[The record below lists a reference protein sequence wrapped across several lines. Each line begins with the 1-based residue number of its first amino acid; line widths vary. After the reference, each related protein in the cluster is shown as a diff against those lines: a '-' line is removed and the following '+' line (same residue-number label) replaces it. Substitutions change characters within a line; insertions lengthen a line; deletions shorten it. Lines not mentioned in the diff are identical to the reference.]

1 MDPAHRPEEAQRHHS
16 EQSMQ
21 STFQTTTSFH
31 TSMSEES
38 NFQTFESSNVNYST
52 TEQFTNES
60 NNEEFHTHTE
70 SSNNNEQAAHTIE
83 AAEVAEPI
91 SETITSSASSTASHA
106 SDEGRWGE
114 KEAGEPVSRRGAM
127 EDLEE
132 MRRELTRLSLHR
144 TRSTTAKSVNRLKSR
159 ASQRVDEEKGL
170 EEDTD
175 TEADSGF
182 DLGKFLVSGHLERR
196 TTAGDPAKKVG
207 VVFKNLTVMGVQTGA
222 SFVRT
227 LPHAVVGTFG
237 PDLYN
242 VICRFVP
249 QVRFGKKPPVR
260 ELISDF
266 SGSVREGE
274 MMLVLGRPGAGC
286 TTFLKTI
293 ANEREAFAGVTG
305 EVSYGGLSAED
316 QNRYFRGEVNYNPED
331 DQHFPSLTV
340 WQTLKFS
347 LTNKTRKHDQASI
360 PIIIDALLKM
370 FGISHTKNTLVG
382 NEYVRGVSGGERKR
396 VSIAETLATKS
407 TVVCWDNSTRGLD
420 ASTALDYAKSLRIM
434 TDVSKR
440 TTLVTL
446 YQAGESIYELMDKVM
461 VIDEGRMLY
470 QGPAIEA
477 RQYFIDL
484 GFYCSEQSTT
494 ADFLTSLCDPN
505 ARQFQP
511 GREASTPKT
520 AEELEQVF
528 RKSETYKR
536 IQADVSNYE
545 KRLEDTQ
552 QEDTRRFESSVAQ
565 SKSKTV
571 SKKSPYTVSLAR
583 QVSACVKREFWLLW
597 GDKTSLYTKYFI
609 IVSNGLIVSSLFY
622 GESLDTSGAF
632 SRSGALF
639 FSILFL
645 GWLQLTELMPAVTGR
660 GIVARHKGY
669 AFYRPSAVSI
679 ARVVVDFPAIFCM
692 VVPFSII
699 VYFMAGLD
707 VTASKF
713 FIYFLFVYTTTFCI
727 TSMYRMFAALSPTI
741 DDAVRFAGIALN
753 LLILF
758 VGYVIPK
765 QTLIGSSIWFGWL
778 FYVNPISYSYEAVL
792 SNEFAGRVM
801 DCAASELVPRG
812 EGAVAGHQGCALTG
826 SSLDQTSVPGSQY
839 LSANFEFTRHHLWRN
854 FGVVIAFTVLYILV
868 TIWAAEFLSFVGG
881 GGGALVFKKSNR
893 SKKITAQNGA
903 VNDEEKVGK
912 LSDDAA
918 VARGQASSSSS
929 GDAAFNRL
937 SSSER
942 CFTWSDVEYTVPY
955 GNGTRKLLNKVNG
968 YAKPGVMIALMG
980 ASGAGKTT
988 LLNTLAQ
995 RQKMGV
1001 VKGDMLVDG
1010 HPLGADFQRG
1020 TGFCEQMDLHD
1031 NTSTIREAFE
1041 FSAILRQ
1048 DREIPREEKIAY
1060 VDRIIDLLELEEIQ
1074 DAIIGSLNVEQKK
1087 RVTIG
1092 VELAA
1097 KPSLLLFLDEPTSGL
1112 DSQAAYSIVRFLKKL
1127 SQAGQAIVCTIHQ
1140 PSSMLIQ
1147 QFDMILALNPGGN
1160 TFYFGPVGKDGSSVI
1175 KYFADRGF
1183 VCPPSKNVAEFILE
1197 TAAKATQRNGKQVD
1211 WNEEWRKSEENRE
1224 LLNEIQRIK
1233 TERSKLPIEE
1243 SGSTHYEFAAP
1254 TMVQAELLTKRLFI
1268 QYWRDSS
1275 YYYGK
1280 LFVSVIIGIFNG
1292 FTFYMLPNTVA
1303 SMQDRMFSTFVII
1316 LIPPIIMN
1324 SVVPKFYINR
1334 ALWEAREYPS
1344 RIYGW
1349 VAFCTANVICEIP
1362 AAIITGLVYWLLWYY
1377 PVGLPTDSS
1386 SAGYVFLMSILF
1398 FLFQASW
1405 GQWICAFA
1413 PSFTVISNVL
1423 PFFFVMVNLF
1433 NGIVRPY
1440 ADYPVFW
1447 KYWMYYVN
1455 PVTWWLRG
1463 VFSATLP
1470 SVQIECAEGETT
1482 KFTPPSGMTC
1492 GEYANNFVQNIAGTG
1507 YLVNE
1512 TSTSECQYCM
1522 YKDGTE
1528 YMAELNVH
1536 LDDKWRCF
1544 GIFLA
1549 FVIINWFLVY
1559 FFIYTVRVRG
1569 WSFGFGYVFGLAGA
1583 LIQGVKGLF
1592 KGKNGEKSEQ

>member
-1 MDPAHRPEEAQRHHS
+1 MDADHRAMEAPSEQHTPQEVHS
-16 EQSMQ
+16 ETVHQETPHDVLHHQ
-21 STFQTTTSFH
+21 ETRHDETQYETEAPVEPIVTTS
-31 TSMSEES
+31 
-38 NFQTFESSNVNYST
+38 
-52 TEQFTNES
+52 
-60 NNEEFHTHTE
+60 TE
-70 SSNNNEQAAHTIE
+70 SLSGDS
-83 AAEVAEPI
+83 V
-91 SETITSSASSTASHA
+91 
-106 SDEGRWGE
+106 EGRWGE
-114 KEAGEPVSRRGAM
+114 REAGEPVSRSGAM
-127 EDLEE
+127 EELEE
-132 MRRELTRLSLHR
+132 MRRELTQLSLHR
-144 TRSTTAKSVNRLKSR
+144 TKSTTARSVRRFKSR
-159 ASQRVDEEKGL
+159 ASQRHDEEKAIQ
-170 EEDTD
+170 EAASDAEDD
-175 TEADSGF
+175 GSF
-182 DLGKFLVSGHLERR
+182 DLGEFLVGGHLERR
-196 TTAGDPAKKVG
+196 TTAGEPAKRIG
-207 VVFKNLTVMGVQTGA
+207 VVFKNLTVQGVETGA

-227 LPHAVVGTFG
+227 LPHAVIGTFG
-237 PDLYN
+237 PDLYKL
-242 VICRFVP
+242 VCRFVP
-249 QVRFGKKPPVR
+249 ALHFGKKPPVR
-260 ELISDF
+260 DLISDF
-266 SGSVREGE
+266 NGAVREGE

-286 TTFLKTI
+286 TTFLKAI
-293 ANEREAFAGVTG
+293 ANDRGAFAAVNGDVN
-305 EVSYGGLSAED
+305 YGSLSAEE
-316 QNRYFRGEVNYNPED
+316 QHRHFRGEVNYNPED

-347 LTNKTRKHDQASI
+347 LINKTRKHDHASI
-360 PIIIDALLKM
+360 PIIIDALLKI

-407 TVVCWDNSTRGLD
+407 SVVCWDNSTRGLD

-440 TTLVTL
+440 TTFVTL

-461 VIDEGRMLY
+461 VIDQGRMLY
-470 QGPAIEA
+470 QGPAYEA
-477 RQYFIDL
+477 RQYFFDL
-484 GFYCSEQSTT
+484 GFDCSEQTTT

-511 GREASTPKT
+511 GREASTPKS
-520 AEELEQVF
+520 AKELEEVF
-528 RKSETYKR
+528 KTSDMYKH
-536 IQADVSNYE
+536 ILDDVTSYE
-545 KRLEDTQ
+545 KRLQDTE
-552 QEDTRRFESSVAQ
+552 QEDTRQFQKVVAQ

-571 SKKSPYTVSLAR
+571 SKKSPYTVSFVR
-583 QVSACVKREFWLLW
+583 QVMACVQREFWLLW
-597 GDKTSLYTKYFI
+597 GDRTSLYTKYFI

-622 GESLDTSGAF
+622 GESMDTSGAF
-632 SRSGALF
+632 ARGGALF

-660 GIVARHKGY
+660 GIVARHKSY

-692 VVPFSII
+692 VVPFTII

-713 FIYFLFVYTTTFCI
+713 FIYFLFVYTTTFCV
-727 TSMYRMFAALSPTI
+727 TSLYRMFAALSPTI

-753 LLILF
+753 LLILY

-765 QTLIGSSIWFGWL
+765 QTLIHSSIWFGWL
-778 FYVNPISYSYEAVL
+778 FYVNPISYSYESVL
-792 SNEFAGRVM
+792 TNEFSGRLM
-801 DCAASELVPRG
+801 QCNPSQLVPQGPGVDPRY
-812 EGAVAGHQGCALTG
+812 QGCSLTG
-826 SSLDQTSVPGSQY
+826 SQLGHTSVSGDQY
-839 LSANFEFTRHHLWRN
+839 LMTNFEFTRSHLWRN

-868 TIWAAEFLSFVGG
+868 TVIAAETLSFVGG

-893 SKKITAQNGA
+893 TKKVAGPA
-903 VNDEEKVGK
+903 KSNDEEQASKVD
-912 LSDDAA
+912 DDAA
-918 VARGQASSSSS
+918 LSRGELPSSADN
-929 GDAAFNRL
+929 DATFNRL
-937 SSSER
+937 SSSDR
-942 CFTWSDVEYTVPY
+942 CFTWSNVEYTVPY
-955 GNGTRKLLNKVNG
+955 GNGTRKLLNEVNG

-1001 VKGDMLVDG
+1001 VSGDMLVDG

-1048 DREIPREEKIAY
+1048 DRSVPRHEKIEY
-1060 VDRIIDLLELEEIQ
+1060 VDRIIDLLELEDIQ

-1112 DSQAAYSIVRFLKKL
+1112 DSQAAFSIVRFLKKL

-1140 PSSMLIQ
+1140 PSGVLIS

-1160 TFYFGPVGKDGSSVI
+1160 TFYFGPVGKDGSDVRN
-1175 KYFADRGF
+1175 YFAHRGF

-1197 TAAKATQRNGKQVD
+1197 TAAKATHRDGKQVD
-1211 WNEEWRKSEENRE
+1211 WNDEWRQSDENKRV
-1224 LLNEIQRIK
+1224 LAEIERIK
-1233 TERSKLPIEE
+1233 TERSKIPQAE
-1243 SGSTHYEFAAP
+1243 SGESTYEFAAP
-1254 TMVQAELLTKRLFI
+1254 TSVQIFELTRRLFL
-1268 QYWRDSS
+1268 QYWRDPS

-1292 FTFYMLPNTVA
+1292 FTFWMLPNTVA
-1303 SMQDRMFSTFVII
+1303 SMQDRMFSAFLII
-1316 LIPPIIMN
+1316 LIPPIVLN

-1349 VAFCTANVICEIP
+1349 VAFCTASVVCEIP
-1362 AAIITGLVYWLLWYY
+1362 AAIVSGLVYWVLWYY

-1386 SAGYVFLMSILF
+1386 TAGYVFLMSMLF

-1440 ADYPVFW
+1440 AEYPVFW

-1463 VFSATLP
+1463 VLSAVLP
-1470 SVQIECAEGETT
+1470 AVQVQCAPQESTH
-1482 KFTPPSGMTC
+1482 FTPPPGQTC
-1492 GEYANNFVQNIAGTG
+1492 EQYAGNFVHEIAKAG
-1507 YLVNE
+1507 YLTESDGV
-1512 TSTSECQYCM
+1512 CQYCP
-1522 YKDGTE
+1522 YKNGAE
-1528 YMAELNVH
+1528 YMAQLNVH
-1536 LDDKWRCF
+1536 VNDKWRCF

-1549 FVIINWFLVY
+1549 FVIINWLLVY
-1559 FFIYTVRVRG
+1559 FFIYTVRVRR
-1569 WSFGFGYVFGLAGA
+1569 WSFGFGYVFAAAGA
-1583 LIQGVKGLF
+1583 LVSAIKKPF
-1592 KGKNGEKSEQ
+1592 SRKSSDAQK

>member
-1 MDPAHRPEEAQRHHS
+1 MDNHRVREDLNGRPEDSGHNHS
-16 EQSMQ
+16 TEE
-21 STFQTTTSFH
+21 STFSPIETNNQ
-31 TSMSEES
+31 
-38 NFQTFESSNVNYST
+38 T
-52 TEQFTNES
+52 TEQSNVQPTTQENSHAVEES
-60 NNEEFHTHTE
+60 QHHTP
-70 SSNNNEQAAHTIE
+70 
-83 AAEVAEPI
+83 EVAENLV
-91 SETITSSASSTASHA
+91 SSASSTATSRD
-106 SDEGRWGE
+106 SMEGRWGE
-114 KEAGEPVSRRGAM
+114 TGAGEPVSRSGAV

-132 MRRELTRLSLHR
+132 MRRELTRLSLNR
-144 TRSTTAKSVNRLKSR
+144 TKSATAKSVQRLKSKTSR
-159 ASQRVDEEKGL
+159 RDEEKGV
-170 EEDTD
+170 DGASSD
-175 TEADSGF
+175 TEIDGDF
-182 DLGKFLVSGHLERR
+182 DLGEFLIGGHLERR
-196 TTAGDPAKKVG
+196 TTAGEPAKKVG
-207 VVFKNLTVMGVQTGA
+207 VVFKNLTVQGVQTGA

-249 QVRFGKKPPVR
+249 QFRFGRKPPIR

-266 SGSVREGE
+266 SGAVREGE

-286 TTFLKTI
+286 TTFLKAI
-293 ANEREAFAGVTG
+293 ANDRDAFAGVNG
-305 EVSYGGLSAED
+305 EVSYGGMSAKD
-316 QNRYFRGEVNYNPED
+316 QNRHFRGEVNYNPED

-347 LTNKTRKHDQASI
+347 LINKTRKHDRDSI
-360 PIIIDALLKM
+360 PVIIDALLKM
-370 FGISHTKNTLVG
+370 FGISHTKNTFVG
-382 NEYVRGVSGGERKR
+382 NEYVHGVSGGERKR

-407 TVVCWDNSTRGLD
+407 SVVCWDNSTRGLD

-440 TTLVTL
+440 TTFVTL

-461 VIDEGRMLY
+461 VIDNGRMLY
-470 QGPAIEA
+470 QGPANEA
-477 RQYFIDL
+477 RKYFTDL
-484 GFYCSEQSTT
+484 GFFCPEQSTT

-505 ARQFQP
+505 ARQFQH

-520 AEELEQVF
+520 AEELEQAF
-528 RKSETYKR
+528 KNSDAYKH
-536 IQADVSNYE
+536 IWEDVCDYE
-545 KRLEDTQ
+545 KRLEETEK
-552 QEDTRRFESSVAQ
+552 EDTRRFEKSVAQ

-571 SKKSPYTVSLAR
+571 SKKSPYTVSLVR
-583 QVSACVKREFWLLW
+583 QVAACVKREFWLLW

-609 IVSNGLIVSSLFY
+609 IISNGLIVSSLFY
-622 GESLDTSGAF
+622 GEALDTSGAF
-632 SRSGALF
+632 TRGGALF

-660 GIVARHKGY
+660 GIVGRHKDY

-692 VVPFSII
+692 VVPFCII
-699 VYFMAGLD
+699 VYFMCGLD
-707 VTASKF
+707 MTASKF

-727 TSMYRMFAALSPTI
+727 TSMYRMFASLSPTI

-765 QTLIGSSIWFGWL
+765 QTLVHDSIWFGWL

-792 SNEFAGRVM
+792 SNEFADRVM
-801 DCAASELVPRG
+801 ECAPSQLIPQGPGVDPA
-812 EGAVAGHQGCALTG
+812 HQGCALTG
-826 SSLDQTSVPGSQY
+826 SSLGEHSVTGSQY
-839 LSANFEFTRHHLWRN
+839 LQANFEFTRSHLWRN

-868 TIWAAEFLSFVGG
+868 TVWAAEFLSFVGG
-881 GGGALVFKKSNR
+881 GGGALVFKKSKR
-893 SKKITAQNGA
+893 TKQVTGQTSKT
-903 VNDEEKVGK
+903 NDEEKIANPA
-912 LSDDAA
+912 DDAA
-918 VARGQASSSSS
+918 LARGEAQGAP
-929 GDAAFNRL
+929 DAAAFNRL
-937 SSSER
+937 SASER

-955 GNGTRKLLNKVNG
+955 GNGTRKLLNNVNG
-968 YAKPGVMIALMG
+968 FAKPGVMIALMG

-1010 HPLGADFQRG
+1010 HPLGPDFQRG

-1031 NTSTIREAFE
+1031 NTATIREAFE

-1048 DREIPREEKIAY
+1048 DRNIPRQEKIDY

-1112 DSQAAYSIVRFLKKL
+1112 DSQAAFSIVRFLRKL

-1160 TFYFGPVGKDGSSVI
+1160 TFYFGPVGKEGSAVI

-1197 TAAKATQRNGKQVD
+1197 TAAKATQRDGKHVD
-1211 WNEEWRKSEENRE
+1211 WNEEWRNSEQNRE
-1224 LLNEIQRIK
+1224 MLDEIERIK
-1233 TERSKLPIEE
+1233 AERSKVPVEE
-1243 SGSTHYEFAAP
+1243 TGGTQYEFAAP
-1254 TMVQAELLTKRLFI
+1254 TFTQIEQLTKRLFL
-1268 QYWRDSS
+1268 QYWRDPS

-1292 FTFYMLPNTVA
+1292 FTFYMLPSTVA
-1303 SMQDRMFSTFVII
+1303 SMQDRMFSVFVII

-1349 VAFCTANVICEIP
+1349 VAFCTANVVCEIP
-1362 AAIITGLVYWLLWYY
+1362 AAIVTGLVYWLLWYY

-1386 SAGYVFLMSILF
+1386 TAGYVFLMSMLF

-1440 ADYPVFW
+1440 SDYPVFW

-1463 VFSATLP
+1463 VLSAVLP
-1470 SVQIECAEGETT
+1470 PVEISCAAQETT
-1482 KFTPPSGMTC
+1482 KFDPPSGMTC
-1492 GEYANNFVQNIAGTG
+1492 GEYANNFVKLAGAG
-1507 YLVNE
+1507 YLVDENA
-1512 TSTSECQYCM
+1512 TSYCQYCP
-1522 YKDGTE
+1522 YKNGTQ
-1528 YMAELNVH
+1528 YMSQLNVH
-1536 LDDKWRCF
+1536 DGDKWRCF

-1549 FVIINWFLVY
+1549 FVIINWLLVY
-1559 FFIYTVRVRG
+1559 FFVYTVRVRG
-1569 WSFGFGYVFGLAGA
+1569 WSFGLGTLFGLAGA
-1583 LIQGVKGLF
+1583 MIDGVKGLF
-1592 KGKNGEKSEQ
+1592 SGKKKESQQ

>member
-1 MDPAHRPEEAQRHHS
+1 MDSDHQPLEAQHLS
-16 EQSMQ
+16 EQSPYQ
-21 STFQTTTSFH
+21 NSSSH
-31 TSMSEES
+31 ISES
-38 NFQTFESSNVNYST
+38 NGQITEQPNSSNVV
-52 TEQFTNES
+52 ES
-60 NNEEFHTHTE
+60 NYEEANQH
-70 SSNNNEQAAHTIE
+70 
-83 AAEVAEPI
+83 EVAEPI
-91 SETITSSASSTASHA
+91 ISSASSSVSSHESA
-106 SDEGRWGE
+106 NGDWGE
-114 KEAGEPVSRRGAM
+114 QKAGEPVSRRGAM

-144 TRSTTAKSVNRLKSR
+144 TRSATSKSVHRLKSR
-159 ASQRVDEEKGL
+159 ASQRHDEEKAF
-170 EEDTD
+170 EDETD
-175 TEADSGF
+175 SEDHGF
-182 DLGKFLVSGHLERR
+182 DLNEFLIGGHLERR
-196 TTAGDPAKKVG
+196 TTAGEPAKKVG
-207 VVFKNLTVMGVQTGA
+207 VVFKHLTVMGVQTGA

-227 LPHAVVGTFG
+227 LPHAVIGTFG

-249 QVRFGKKPPVR
+249 QLRVGKKPPIR

-286 TTFLKTI
+286 TTFLKAI
-293 ANEREAFAGVTG
+293 ANDRQAFAGVNG

-347 LTNKTRKHDQASI
+347 LTTKTRKHDRDSI

-446 YQAGESIYELMDKVM
+446 YQAGESIYELMDKVL

-470 QGPAIEA
+470 QGPAHQA
-477 RQYFIDL
+477 RQYFLDL
-484 GFYCSEQSTT
+484 GFYCSDQMTT
-494 ADFLTSLCDPN
+494 ADFLTSVCDVN
-505 ARQFQP
+505 AREFQP

-520 AEELEQVF
+520 AEELERVF
-528 RKSETYKR
+528 KSSDTYKH
-536 IQADVSNYE
+536 ILDTVNTYE
-545 KRLEDTQ
+545 KQLQETQ

-571 SKKSPYTVSLAR
+571 SKKSPYTVSLVR
-583 QVSACVKREFWLLW
+583 QVAACVKREFWLLL

-609 IVSNGLIVSSLFY
+609 IVSNALIVSSLFY
-622 GESLDTSGAF
+622 GEAMDTSGAF
-632 SRSGALF
+632 ARGGALF

-660 GIVARHKGY
+660 GIVARHKDY

-679 ARVVVDFPAIFCM
+679 ARVVMDFPAIFCM
-692 VVPFSII
+692 VVPFCII
-699 VYFMAGLD
+699 VYFMAGLS
-707 VTASKF
+707 VTASQF

-753 LLILF
+753 LLILY

-765 QTLIGSSIWFGWL
+765 QTLINHSIWFGWL

-792 SNEFAGRVM
+792 TNEFSDRTM
-801 DCAASELVPRG
+801 ECAASQLVPSG
-812 EGAVAGHQGCALTG
+812 PGAVAGHQGCALTG
-826 SSLDQTSVPGSQY
+826 SSVDQTIVPGAQY
-839 LSANFEFTRHHLWRN
+839 LAANFQFTRSHLWRN

-881 GGGALVFKKSNR
+881 GGGALVFKKSKR
-893 SKKITAQNGA
+893 SKQIAAQIA
-903 VNDEEKVGK
+903 SSNDEEKVGK
-912 LSDDAA
+912 SSDDAA
-918 VARGQASSSSS
+918 LARGEAPS
-929 GDAAFNRL
+929 GSDDAGFNRL

-942 CFTWSDVEYTVPY
+942 CFTWSNVEYTVPY

-995 RQKMGV
+995 RQKMGI

-1048 DREIPREEKIAY
+1048 DRHIPREEKIDY
-1060 VDRIIDLLELEEIQ
+1060 VNRIIDLLELEDIQ

-1112 DSQAAYSIVRFLKKL
+1112 DSQAAFSIVRFLKKL

-1160 TFYFGPVGKDGSSVI
+1160 TFYFGPVGKDGAAVI
-1175 KYFADRGF
+1175 KYFAARGF

-1197 TAAKATQRNGKQVD
+1197 TAAKATERNGKQID
-1211 WNEEWRKSEENRE
+1211 WNEEWRNSENNRE
-1224 LLNEIQRIK
+1224 VLAEIDRIR
-1233 TERSKLPIEE
+1233 TERSKIPIDE

-1254 TMVQAELLTKRLFI
+1254 TMVQTELLTKRLFLN
-1268 QYWRDSS
+1268 YWRDPS

-1292 FTFYMLPNTVA
+1292 FTFWMLPTTIA
-1303 SMQDRMFSTFVII
+1303 SMQDRMFSCFLII
-1316 LIPPIIMN
+1316 LIPPIVLN
-1324 SVVPKFYINR
+1324 SVVPKFYMNR

-1349 VAFCTANVICEIP
+1349 VAFCTANVVCEIP
-1362 AAIITGLVYWLLWYY
+1362 AAIVTGLVYWLLWYY

-1386 SAGYVFLMSILF
+1386 SAGYVFLMSMLF

-1440 ADYPVFW
+1440 AEYPVFW

-1463 VFSATLP
+1463 VLSAILP
-1470 SVQIECAEGETT
+1470 SVQVTCAEAETT

-1492 GEYANNFVQNIAGTG
+1492 GQYASDYVQNIARQG
-1507 YLVNE
+1507 YLVDPS
-1512 TSTSECQYCM
+1512 STSECQYCAFSN
-1522 YKDGTE
+1522 GSE
-1528 YMAELNVH
+1528 YMRQLNVH
-1536 LDDKWRCF
+1536 EGDKWRCF

-1549 FVIINWFLVY
+1549 FVIINWVLVY

-1569 WSFGFGYVFGLAGA
+1569 WSFGFGYVFGLGGM
-1583 LIQGVKGLF
+1583 LVEGVKRLF
-1592 KGKNGEKSEQ
+1592 EPKKKETQQ

>member
-1 MDPAHRPEEAQRHHS
+1 TPPPSSGDMDADHRAMEPQSERSPKREEINQQTEAPVNPT
-16 EQSMQ
+16 
-21 STFQTTTSFH
+21 ST
-31 TSMSEES
+31 
-38 NFQTFESSNVNYST
+38 
-52 TEQFTNES
+52 
-60 NNEEFHTHTE
+60 
-70 SSNNNEQAAHTIE
+70 
-83 AAEVAEPI
+83 
-91 SETITSSASSTASHA
+91 ASSTLS
-106 SDEGRWGE
+106 SSQDSLDGGRWGE
-114 KEAGEPVSRRGAM
+114 QEQGEPVSRRGAM

-132 MRRELTRLSLHR
+132 MRRELTRLSQ
-144 TRSTTAKSVNRLKSR
+144 TRSATSKTASRFKSR
-159 ASQRVDEEKGL
+159 ASQPRDEEKGD
-170 EEDTD
+170 EASSN
-175 TEADSGF
+175 TEVESDF
-182 DLGKFLVSGHLERR
+182 DLGEFLLGGHLERR
-196 TTAGDPAKKVG
+196 TTAGEPAKRIG
-207 VVFKNLTVMGVQTGA
+207 VVFKNLTVQGVETGA

-242 VICRFVP
+242 IVCRFVP
-249 QVRFGKKPPVR
+249 QLRFGKKPPIR
-260 ELISDF
+260 DLIHDF
-266 SGSVREGE
+266 SGAVREGE

-286 TTFLKTI
+286 TTFLKAI
-293 ANEREAFAGVTG
+293 ANNRDAFAGVNG

-316 QNRYFRGEVNYNPED
+316 QNRHFRGEVNYNPED
-331 DQHFPSLTV
+331 DQHFPALTV

-347 LTNKTRKHDQASI
+347 LINKTRKHDRDSI

-370 FGISHTKNTLVG
+370 FGIGHTRNTFVG

-407 TVVCWDNSTRGLD
+407 SVVCWDNSTRGLD

-440 TTLVTL
+440 TTFVTL

-461 VIDEGRMLY
+461 VIDNGRMLY
-470 QGPAIEA
+470 QGPANQA
-477 RQYFIDL
+477 REYFVNL
-484 GFYCSEQSTT
+484 GFDCPEQSTT

-520 AEELEQVF
+520 AEELEEVF
-528 RKSETYKR
+528 RKSSSYEH
-536 IQADVSNYE
+536 IWGDVCSYE
-545 KRLEDTQ
+545 KRLQDTE
-552 QEDTRRFESSVAQ
+552 QEDTRRFETTVAQ

-571 SKKSPYTVSLAR
+571 SKNSPYTVSLVR
-583 QVSACVKREFWLLW
+583 QVMACVQREFWLLW

-609 IVSNGLIVSSLFY
+609 IISNGLIVASLFY
-622 GESLDTSGAF
+622 GESMDTSGAF
-632 SRSGALF
+632 SRGGALF
-639 FSILFL
+639 FSLLFL
-645 GWLQLTELMPAVTGR
+645 GWLQLTELMPAVSGR
-660 GIVARHKGY
+660 GIVARHKDY

-692 VVPFSII
+692 VVPFTII
-699 VYFMAGLD
+699 VYFMTGLD

-727 TSMYRMFAALSPTI
+727 TSLYRMFAALSPTI

-753 LLILF
+753 LLILY

-765 QTLIGSSIWFGWL
+765 QTLVHDSIWFGWL

-792 SNEFAGRVM
+792 ANEFSDRLM
-801 DCAASELVPRG
+801 HCNPSQLVPQG
-812 EGAVAGHQGCALTG
+812 PGVDPKYQGCALTG
-826 SSLDQTSVPGSQY
+826 SQLGSTSVPGAQY
-839 LSANFEFTRHHLWRN
+839 LKANFEFTRDHLWRN
-854 FGVVIAFTVLYILV
+854 FGVIIAFTVLYILV
-868 TIWAAEFLSFVGG
+868 TVVAAEVLSFVGG

-893 SKKITAQNGA
+893 SKKLASQPKET
-903 VNDEEKVGK
+903 NDEEKVAK
-912 LSDDAA
+912 PDDNAA
-918 VARGQASSSSS
+918 LARGDGSSS
-929 GDAAFNRL
+929 DNETAFNRL

-942 CFTWSDVEYTVPY
+942 CFTWSNVEYTVPY
-955 GNGTRKLLNKVNG
+955 GNGTRKLLNDVNG
-968 YAKPGVMIALMG
+968 FAKPGVMIALMG

-1001 VKGDMLVDG
+1001 VSGSMLVDG
-1010 HPLGADFQRG
+1010 HPLGPDFQRG

-1048 DREIPREEKIAY
+1048 PREVSRQEKIEY
-1060 VDRIIDLLELEEIQ
+1060 VDRIINLLELEDIQ

-1112 DSQAAYSIVRFLKKL
+1112 DSQAAFSIVRFLKKL

-1160 TFYFGPVGKDGSSVI
+1160 TFYFGPVGKDGSAVT
-1175 KYFADRGF
+1175 KYFGKRGF
-1183 VCPPSKNVAEFILE
+1183 ECPPSKNVAEFILE
-1197 TAAKATQRNGKQVD
+1197 TAAKATHRDGKQVD
-1211 WNEEWRKSEENRE
+1211 WNEEWRNSDENRAMLE
-1224 LLNEIQRIK
+1224 EIERIK
-1233 TERSKLPIEE
+1233 TERSKVPVEE
-1243 SGSTHYEFAAP
+1243 AGGSQYEFAAP
-1254 TMVQAELLTKRLFI
+1254 TSVQTELLIKRLFLN
-1268 QYWRDSS
+1268 YWRDPS

-1292 FTFYMLPNTVA
+1292 FTFWMLPTTVA
-1303 SMQDRMFSTFVII
+1303 SMQDRMFSVFLII

-1324 SVVPKFYINR
+1324 SIVPKFYINR

-1349 VAFCTANVICEIP
+1349 VAFCTANIVCEIP
-1362 AAIITGLVYWLLWYY
+1362 AAIVTALIYWVLWYY

-1386 SAGYVFLMSILF
+1386 TAGYVFLMSMLF

-1413 PSFTVISNVL
+1413 PSFTVISNML

-1440 ADYPVFW
+1440 AAYPVFW

-1463 VFSATLP
+1463 VLSAILP
-1470 SVQIECAEGETT
+1470 PVQIKCAPQEATH
-1482 KFTPPSGMTC
+1482 FDPPPGYTC
-1492 GEYANNFVQNIAGTG
+1492 NAYAGDFVRNFARAG
-1507 YLVNE
+1507 YLHDPDA
-1512 TSTSECQYCM
+1512 TKDCQYCP
-1522 YKDGTE
+1522 YSDGSE
-1528 YMAELNVH
+1528 YMQNLNVH
-1536 LDDKWRCF
+1536 AGDKWRCF

-1549 FVIINWFLVY
+1549 FVIINWMLVY

-1569 WSFGFGYVFGLAGA
+1569 WSFGMGYVFGLLGL
-1583 LIQGVKGLF
+1583 LIEAVKSPF
-1592 KGKNGEKSEQ
+1592 KGKKKSSD

>member
-1 MDPAHRPEEAQRHHS
+1 MDADHRLDAQAEPHFSHDS
-16 EQSMQ
+16 TSHTATTSYQTVESNHQ
-21 STFQTTTSFH
+21 STEPSQQQA
-31 TSMSEES
+31 SESTAGHAADES
-38 NFQTFESSNVNYST
+38 NR
-52 TEQFTNES
+52 
-60 NNEEFHTHTE
+60 H
-70 SSNNNEQAAHTIE
+70 AE
-83 AAEVAEPI
+83 AADLG
-91 SETITSSASSTASHA
+91 TSSASSTAASHK
-106 SDEGRWGE
+106 SVEGRWGE
-114 KEAGEPVSRRGAM
+114 QEAGEPVSHSGAM

-144 TRSTTAKSVNRLKSR
+144 TKSGAAKGAHRLRSR
-159 ASQRVDEEKGL
+159 ASQHRDEKKAGDEASS
-170 EEDTD
+170 D
-175 TEADSGF
+175 TEVGGPF
-182 DLGKFLVSGHLERR
+182 DLGEFLMGGHLERR
-196 TTAGDPAKKVG
+196 TTAGEPAKKVG
-207 VVFKNLTVMGVQTGA
+207 VVFKNLTVQGVQTGA

-242 VICRFVP
+242 VLCRFVP
-249 QVRFGKKPPVR
+249 QLRFGKMPPIR
-260 ELISDF
+260 DLISDF
-266 SGSVREGE
+266 TGAVREGE

-286 TTFLKTI
+286 STFLKAI
-293 ANEREAFAGVTG
+293 ANDRAAFAGVNG
-305 EVSYGGLSAED
+305 EVSYGGLSAAD
-316 QNRYFRGEVNYNPED
+316 QDRYFRGEVNYNPED

-347 LTNKTRKHDQASI
+347 LINKTRKHDRDSI

-370 FGISHTKNTLVG
+370 FGISHTKNTQVG

-407 TVVCWDNSTRGLD
+407 SVVCWDNSTRGLD

-461 VIDEGRMLY
+461 VIDNGRMLY
-470 QGPAIEA
+470 QGPANEA

-484 GFYCSEQSTT
+484 GFYCHDQSTT

-528 RKSETYKR
+528 KNSSSYKR
-536 IQADVSNYE
+536 ICDDVNSYE
-545 KRLEDTQ
+545 KRLHETE
-552 QEDTRRFESSVAQ
+552 QEDTRRFEKSVAQ

-571 SKKSPYTVSLAR
+571 SKKSSYTVSLPR
-583 QVSACVKREFWLLW
+583 QVMACVKREFWLLW

-660 GIVARHKGY
+660 GIVARHKDY

-679 ARVVVDFPAIFCM
+679 ARVVVDFPAIFAM
-692 VVPFSII
+692 VAPFTII
-699 VYFMAGLD
+699 VYFMTGLD
-707 VTASKF
+707 VTVSKF

-727 TSMYRMFAALSPTI
+727 TSLYRMFAALSPTI
-741 DDAVRFAGIALN
+741 DDAVRFAGIGLN
-753 LLILF
+753 LLVLF

-765 QTLIGSSIWFGWL
+765 QTLISDSIWFGWL

-792 SNEFAGRVM
+792 ANEFSNRRM
-801 DCAASELVPRG
+801 HCAPDQLVPSLNAG
-812 EGAVAGHQGCALTG
+812 GVAGHQGCALTG
-826 SSLDQTSVPGSQY
+826 STENQSLVPGAQY
-839 LSANFEFTRHHLWRN
+839 LSANFEFTRSHLWRN

-881 GGGALVFKKSNR
+881 GGGALVFKKSKR
-893 SKKITAQNGA
+893 AKKVTSQTAKA
-903 VNDEEKVGK
+903 NDEEKVANS
-912 LSDDAA
+912 SDDAA
-918 VARGQASSSSS
+918 LARGEAHPSSDNA
-929 GDAAFNRL
+929 GFNRL

-968 YAKPGVMIALMG
+968 YARPGVMIALMG

-1001 VKGDMLVDG
+1001 VSGQMLVDG

-1031 NTSTIREAFE
+1031 NTATIREAFE

-1048 DREIPREEKIAY
+1048 DRNTPRQEKIDY

-1074 DAIIGSLNVEQKK
+1074 DAIIGSLSVEQKK

-1112 DSQAAYSIVRFLKKL
+1112 DSQAAFSIVRFLKKL

-1140 PSSMLIQ
+1140 PSSMLVQ

-1160 TFYFGPVGKDGSSVI
+1160 TFYFGPVGKDGSAVI
-1175 KYFADRGF
+1175 KYFAARGF
-1183 VCPPSKNVAEFILE
+1183 VCPPAKNVAEFILE
-1197 TAAKATQRNGKQVD
+1197 TAAKATERDGKPMD
-1211 WNEEWRKSEENRE
+1211 WSEEWRQSEENRE
-1224 LLNEIQRIK
+1224 LLAEIERIK
-1233 TERSKLPIEE
+1233 TERSKVPVEE
-1243 SGSTHYEFAAP
+1243 SSGIQYEFAAP
-1254 TMVQAELLTKRLFI
+1254 TTVQIEQLTTRLFR
-1268 QYWRDSS
+1268 QYWRDPS

-1292 FTFYMLPNTVA
+1292 FTFWKLPRTVA
-1303 SMQDRMFSTFVII
+1303 SMQDRMFSVFVII
-1316 LIPPIIMN
+1316 LLPPIILN

-1349 VAFCTANVICEIP
+1349 VAFCTANVVCEIP
-1362 AAIITGLVYWLLWYY
+1362 AAIVTSVVYWLLWYF
-1377 PVGLPTDSS
+1377 PVGLSTDSS
-1386 SAGYVFLMSILF
+1386 NAGYVFLMSMLF

-1413 PSFTVISNVL
+1413 PSFTVIANVL

-1440 ADYPVFW
+1440 SLYPVFW

-1463 VFSATLP
+1463 VLSAILP
-1470 SVQIECAEGETT
+1470 PVTIECAKQEVTR
-1482 KFTPPSGMTC
+1482 FTPPSNMTC
-1492 GEYANNFVQNIAGTG
+1492 ADYADNYIHNFAKAG
-1507 YLVNE
+1507 YLVHPFNTTTCE
-1512 TSTSECQYCM
+1512 YCP
-1522 YKDGTE
+1522 YTNGTQ
-1528 YMAELNVH
+1528 YMAQLNVH
-1536 LDDKWRCF
+1536 EGDKWHSF

-1549 FVIINWFLVY
+1549 FVIINWALVY
-1559 FFIYTVRVRG
+1559 FFVYTVRVRG
-1569 WSFGFGYVFGLAGA
+1569 WSFGMGYVFGLAGMA
-1583 LIQGVKGLF
+1583 INGIKGLF
-1592 KGKNGEKSEQ
+1592 SSKKDGQQ